1 MFYVV
6 KSKMA
11 KMKDGIMKQTAN
23 KFKRS
28 SSVQSESTY
37 IFKKMKVKSFSSSI
51 TFGLF
56 LLIIFFSGCNQSFEP
71 LESNNE
77 LFFSMYGYLDASADT
92 QWVHI
97 TPIREQVDLLND
109 GENIRVTIE
118 NLNTGQEVVMN
129 DSLFQQ
135 GRNFLNYWTD
145 EPLENSQTYRLS
157 AQLESGE
164 ESHVTVQTP
173 AELPTPI
180 VAVLTQPGAPP
191 EYYVLVD
198 KIVNLADIQVRY
210 YVRLAATDFETV
222 RTFTFPYRN
231 EAEELEEFPGYYT
244 VEIDP
249 DAELNE
255 IERQLLLP
263 PEGEFEVVYRQVFV
277 ASSSTEWDEE
287 IERLDDVIY
296 ALPQTLNNIENGLGY
311 VIGIDSKYVPYEG
324 CLDQKGNLISC
335 PEEDPFQ

>member
-1 MFYVV
+1 MFNEL
-6 KSKMA
+6 KSDMSKL
-11 KMKDGIMKQTAN
+11 KGGIMKETAH
-23 KFKRS
+23 KLKHPCIVESGS
-28 SSVQSESTY
+28 SWHS
-37 IFKKMKVKSFSSSI
+37 KNLKVKSFSLSI

-56 LLIIFFSGCNQSFEP
+56 LLFVFLSGCNQSFDP

-97 TPIREQVDLLND
+97 TPIREQVDLMTG

-118 NLNTGQEVVMN
+118 NINTGQEIVMN
-129 DSLFQQ
+129 DSLFQR
-135 GRNFLNYWTD
+135 GRNFLNFWTN
-145 EPLENSQTYRLS
+145 EPLENSQNYRLS

-164 ESHVTVQTP
+164 ESYVNVQTP
-173 AELPTPI
+173 DEIPTPI
-180 VAVLTQPGAPP
+180 VAVLTVPGAPP

-198 KIVNLADIQVRY
+198 KSVNLADIQVRY
-210 YVRLAATDFETV
+210 YVRLEATDFETV

-231 EAEELEEFPGYYT
+231 GAEEIEEFLGYYT

-277 ASSSTEWDEE
+277 ASSSIEWDEE
-287 IERLDDVIY
+287 IETLDDVIY
-296 ALPQTLNNIENGLGY
+296 ALPQTLNNVENGLGY

-324 CLDQKGNLISC
+324 CLDPSGNITSC
-335 PEEDPFQ
+335 PEEEPFQ

>member
-1 MFYVV
+1 
-6 KSKMA
+6 MA
-11 KMKDGIMKQTAN
+11 KVKDGIMKQTAD
-23 KFKRS
+23 KFQQP
-28 SSVQSESTY
+28 SSVQSESTC
-37 IFKKMKVKSFSSSI
+37 IFKNMKVKSFSSSVM
-51 TFGLF
+51 FGFF
-56 LLIIFFSGCNQSFEP
+56 LLFILFSGCNQSFEP

-97 TPIREQVDLLND
+97 TPVREQVDLQNN
-109 GENIRVTIE
+109 GKNIRVTIE
-118 NLNTGQEVVMN
+118 NVNTGHEIVMN

-135 GRNFLNYWTD
+135 GRNFLNFWTD
-145 EPLENSQTYRLS
+145 EPLENSQSYRLS

-180 VAVLTQPGAPP
+180 VAVLTVPGAPP

-198 KIVNLADIQVRY
+198 SSVNLADIQVRY
-210 YVRLAATDFETV
+210 YVRLVATDFEAI
-222 RTFTFPYRN
+222 RTFTFAYRN
-231 EAEELEEFPGYYT
+231 EAEEVEEFPGFYT

-287 IERLDDVIY
+287 IETLNDVIY

-311 VIGIDSKYVPYEG
+311 VIGIDSKYVPYKG
-324 CLDQKGNLISC
+324 CLDQKGNIISC

>member
-1 MFYVV
+1 MVLHEWYV
-6 KSKMA
+6 
-11 KMKDGIMKQTAN
+11 MKQAVDYTKKTGLLN
-23 KFKRS
+23 PVNSRIFQRTWKDRS
-28 SSVQSESTY
+28 
-37 IFKKMKVKSFSSSI
+37 FFSMI
-51 TFGLF
+51 TVGLF
-56 LLIIFFSGCNQSFEP
+56 SFVLLFSGCNQSFEP
-71 LESNNE
+71 LETNNE

-97 TPIREQVDLLND
+97 TPIREQVDLLTD
-109 GENIRVTIE
+109 GENIHVTIE
-118 NLNTGQEVVMN
+118 NVNTGQEIIMN
-129 DSLFQQ
+129 DSLFQR
-135 GRNFLNYWTD
+135 GRNFLNFWTD

-164 ESHVTVQTP
+164 ESYVTVQTP

-180 VAVLTQPGAPP
+180 VAVLTMPGAPP

-198 KIVNLADIQVRY
+198 RNVNLADIQVKY
-210 YVRLAATDFETV
+210 YVRLAATDFEAI
-222 RTFTFPYRN
+222 RTYSFAYRN
-231 EAEELEEFPGYYT
+231 EAEVVEEFPGYQT

-277 ASSSTEWDEE
+277 ASSSTEWNEE
-287 IERLDDVIY
+287 IETLDDVIY

-311 VIGIDSKYVPYEG
+311 VIGIDSKYVPYRG
-324 CLDQKGNLISC
+324 CLDQQGNLMAC
-335 PEEDPFQ
+335 PEEKPFQ